1 MVLALICPTVEG
13 RPLIDYRTELPGDP
27 SCFNEP
33 QMAGDLTVEDAYLAL
48 ALVTVWAL
56 RTGRSLPTVPL
67 SELTIEELETFW
79 ADEQM
84 LCEVNSNHPCP
95 HH

>member
-1 MVLALICPTVEG
+1 M
-13 RPLIDYRTELPGDP
+13 IDYRTELSANSSG
-27 SCFNEP
+27 FNEP

-56 RTGRSLPTVPL
+56 RTGRPLPTVPL
-67 SELTIEELETFW
+67 SELTTAELEHFW
-79 ADEQM
+79 TDEQM
-84 LCEVNSNHPCP
+84 LCEVDSSHPCP